1 MPIAVLDVHANV
13 TVPFASAPASSRS
26 PTTSFRPRRAASQ
39 RSAPPETPRPLGP
52 YGASGCGEAP
62 LTSPHTAIINAIHD
76 ACGARVRHL
85 PALPEKVLR
94 SMSEDVQ
101 AY

>member
-1 MPIAVLDVHANV
+1 MLYL
-13 TVPFASAPASSRS
+13 
-26 PTTSFRPRRAASQ
+26 
-39 RSAPPETPRPLGP
+39 ETPRPHGP

-85 PALPEKVLR
+85 PALPEKVLAAMKDGHPGLLR
-94 SMSEDVQ
+94 VVSDAPAAVRRP
-101 AY
+101 ARRAAGAGHDPAPAD